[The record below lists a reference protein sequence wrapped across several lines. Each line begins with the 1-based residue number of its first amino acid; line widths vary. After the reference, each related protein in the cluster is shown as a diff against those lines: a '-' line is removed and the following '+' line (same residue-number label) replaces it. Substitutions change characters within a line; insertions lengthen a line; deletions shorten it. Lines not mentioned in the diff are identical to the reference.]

1 MLLRRAQS
9 TVRKTGAFSFKY
21 SKSLLTCWVKVTD
34 QGQRRRPS
42 PGLHS
47 PLPARILALTPQGRA
62 GALPGFQ
69 THQQAVHVLGA
80 SDQSGEGAQLLRQ
93 GQEDLVLIVD
103 GICGTRQ
110 TGLQSRPTAD
120 SPWGTSVLQS
130 ASSTWQ
136 PPPTWAGRGGG
147 GQE

>member
-1 MLLRRAQS
+1 MLLRHAQS

-21 SKSLLTCWVKVTD
+21 SKSLLTCWVKVNH
-34 QGQRRRPS
+34 QGSEKMTPAWPALS
-42 PGLHS
+42 PPCEDPGS
-47 PLPARILALTPQGRA
+47 DAPGAGR
-62 GALPGFQ
+62 GPPGFQ

-103 GICGTRQ
+103 GVCGTRQ
-110 TGLQSRPTAD
+110 TGLQSRTTAD

-136 PPPTWAGRGGG
+136 PPSTWAGGGN
-147 GQE
+147 E